1 MRGTKIT
8 DGIYRLGVNL
18 GGDSLFEGMWPIPDG
33 VSLNAYIV
41 RGDKTALIDLVEDVN
56 GKPAEFEEAL
66 ASIGLKPE
74 GIDCLII
81 NHMEPDHTSWIP
93 EFARRNPHLEFYIT
107 AKGAAVLK
115 AFCGIEKNVH
125 TVKTGDTLDLG
136 EGKTLTFYEAPNVHW
151 PETMVAYENSSKILF
166 SCDAFGSYGSITDT
180 VFDDQL
186 STEQLDF
193 FMNEALRYY
202 ANILAGFSPFV
213 EKAIVLLKNLEINI
227 IAPSHGIVWREN
239 PGAII
244 DAYAR
249 FARYMNGPAEPEIT
263 VIWSSMYGNT
273 EKVVAAMIQG
283 ARSEGIPVHVFR
295 TPKDDVG
302 FILASAWKSAG
313 LIIGMPTYEYK
324 MFPPMAHVLDMFA
337 RKKVMNRKVLRFGSF
352 GWSGGAQKE
361 LETITEKLK
370 WDFMAPVEWQ
380 GAPSDETLE
389 LAKERSREL
398 AAKIKAEFKKEKT
411 FC

>member
-1 MRGTKIT
+1 MKGTKIT

-18 GGDSLFEGMWPIPDG
+18 DGDSLFEGMWPIPDG

-41 RGDKTALIDLVEDVN
+41 RGDKTALIDLVEDV
-56 GKPAEFEEAL
+56 GEKPAEFEQSL

-93 EFARRNPHLEFYIT
+93 EFARRNPNLEFYIT

-136 EGKTLTFYEAPNVHW
+136 AGKTLTFYEAPNVHW
-151 PETMVAYENSSKILF
+151 PETMVTYENSSKILF
-166 SCDAFGSYGSITDT
+166 SCDAFGSYGAITDA

-186 STEQLDF
+186 STEQFDF

-202 ANILAGFSPFV
+202 ANIVAGFSTFV
-213 EKAIVLLKNLEINI
+213 EKAIALLKNLEINI

-249 FARYMNGPAEPEIT
+249 FARYMNGPAEPEVT
-263 VIWSSMYGNT
+263 VVWSSMYGNT

-295 TPKDDVG
+295 TPKDDTG

-313 LIIGMPTYEYK
+313 LIIGMPTYEYR
-324 MFPPMAHVLDMFA
+324 MFPPMAGVLDMFA

-380 GAPSDETLE
+380 GAPSDETLK
-389 LAKERSREL
+389 LAMERSREL
-398 AAKIKAEFKKEKT
+398 AAKIKAEFGK
-411 FC
+411 

>member
-1 MRGTKIT
+1 MMKGTKIT

-33 VSLNAYIV
+33 VSLNSYIV
-41 RGDKTALIDLVEDVN
+41 RGDKTALIDLVEDV
-56 GKPAEFEEAL
+56 GEKPAEFEQAMESL
-66 ASIGLKPE
+66 GFKPE
-74 GIDCLII
+74 GIDYLII
-81 NHMEPDHTSWIP
+81 NHMEPDHTSWLP
-93 EFARRNPHLEFYIT
+93 EFARRNPNLEFYIT

-136 EGKTLTFYEAPNVHW
+136 AGKMLTFYEAPNVHW
-151 PETMVAYENSSKILF
+151 PETMVTWETSSKILF
-166 SCDAFGSYGSITDT
+166 SCDAFGSYGAITDA

-186 STEQLDF
+186 STEQFDF

-202 ANILAGFSPFV
+202 ANIVAGFSPFV
-213 EKAIVLLKNLEINI
+213 VKAIALLKNLEIKI

-244 DAYAR
+244 DAYSR

-263 VIWSSMYGNT
+263 IIWSSMYGNT
-273 EKVVAAMIQG
+273 EKVATAMIQG
-283 ARSEGIPVHVFR
+283 ARSEGIPVHVYR
-295 TPKDDVG
+295 TPKDDTG

-313 LIIGMPTYEYK
+313 LIIGMPTYEYR
-324 MFPPMAHVLDMFA
+324 MFPPMAGVLDMFA
-337 RKKVMNRKVLRFGSF
+337 RKKVMNKKALRFGSF

-380 GAPSDETLE
+380 GAPTDEILQ
-389 LAKERSREL
+389 LAMERSREL
-398 AAKIKAEFKKEKT
+398 AAKIKAEYGK
-411 FC
+411 